1 MTTPSGNHAALYA
14 RRPAVPPPRWR
25 DVARQRG
32 MLLALAVSL
41 LIAAWVAF
49 SLLTLRQQSLE
60 SELRMLD
67 ALSSALAAQADG
79 TLAVADTALH
89 ATVDELA
96 SGAIVPGSPHA
107 QETLRTR
114 ASALPMFLKLL
125 VLDADGHEV
134 AASNRPNAVMA
145 SHATAIYFRNA
156 REAGDLGLRVG
167 LPQFVPGLDDPV
179 IPLSLPWLS
188 VDGHFVG
195 LVVLLADPEFLD
207 AGFARGAPTRD
218 TGLGIY
224 RRDGGVLSDG
234 PGENSAKLLPPVL
247 SRALWELGEPETA
260 RIVVESSGRQRLIA
274 PRLLQRAPLLL
285 VVTRDAS
292 AVLAGWREHA
302 RLVAAFVASALLVTL
317 GLSLRNAREQQWR
330 RANEAVLA
338 AERERA
344 LYAFQAAREGAW
356 EWDLPSG
363 ETYMSPRMKELMG
376 LAPSEPTPSG
386 EALTGLRGIH
396 PDDVAPLRAAMDAHL
411 AGRSA
416 EFNFTLRVDAG
427 GGAWRHVRW
436 RGRALRDGDGALSL
450 FVGTAYDVSAEVA
463 ADQQARRLD
472 DQLQR
477 ARRLEALGTLAG
489 GVAHDFNNILAAV
502 LGYGERAR
510 DAVQE
515 GSPIARHLDHVLQ
528 AGRRGKALVERVLS
542 FTRSGA
548 RVRQP
553 FHVQPVIE
561 EVLDLLG
568 ASVPAQVRVT
578 RRLEAPRAVALG
590 DSTALFEATMNLC
603 SNALQAMPQGGELS
617 IALTQEAVSE
627 PRALW
632 QGLLAPG
639 AWLRLS
645 VADTGTGIAAEV
657 LPHLFEPFFTTKGPR
672 RGTGL
677 GLAVVHGVVSD
688 MGGAIDVN
696 TRPGQGTRFDL
707 YLPLA
712 ADGVAPEAAD
722 DSHIPRG
729 NGQVVMVVDDEPALV
744 ELMEEQLA
752 ELGYEPRGFCDA
764 LEALQAF
771 EARPGDFDLLI
782 SDQVMP
788 RLTGTELAGRLQR
801 LRPGL
806 PVLIAS
812 GFGGPDFEARA
823 ESAGALQVVHKPL
836 QRAELARALDRALRR
851 PPPLP
856 VAQRQA
862 LQ

>member
-1 MTTPSGNHAALYA
+1 MTAPSGHKTGLYA
-14 RRPAVPPPRWR
+14 RRAAVPPPRWR

-79 TLAVADTALH
+79 TLAVADTTLR

-96 SGAIVPGSPHA
+96 GGAIVPGSPHA

-114 ASALPMFLKLL
+114 ASALPMFRKLL
-125 VLDADGHEV
+125 VLDAQGLEV
-134 AASNRPNAVMA
+134 AASNRPVLAVA
-145 SHATAIYFRNA
+145 SHAAATYFRHA
-156 REAGDLGLRVG
+156 RKAGGPGLYVG
-167 LPQFVPGLDDPV
+167 LPQYVPGLDDPV
-179 IPLSLPWLS
+179 IPLSRPWMS
-188 VDGHFVG
+188 EDGHFVG

-234 PGENSAKLLPPVL
+234 PGENSAKLLPPAL
-247 SRALWELGEPETA
+247 SRALWEQPDPEAA
-260 RIVVESSGRQRLIA
+260 RIVEEGERRRLIA

-356 EWDLPSG
+356 EWDLATG

-376 LAPSEPTPSG
+376 LAPEQPAPRG
-386 EALTGLRGIH
+386 EALAALHGIH
-396 PDDVAPLRAAMDAHL
+396 PDDVAPLRQAMQAHL
-411 AGRSA
+411 DGRSA
-416 EFNFTLRVDAG
+416 EFSFTLRVDAG
-427 GGAWRHVRW
+427 AGAWRHVRW
-436 RGRALRDGDGALSL
+436 RGRSLRDGDGALSL

-502 LGYGERAR
+502 LGWSERAR
-510 DAVQE
+510 EAVAE

-542 FTRSGA
+542 FTRSGT

-553 FHVQPVIE
+553 FRVQPVIE

-568 ASVPAQVRVT
+568 ASVPAQVPV
-578 RRLEAPRAVALG
+578 RRELGAPDAVALG

-603 SNALQAMPQGGELS
+603 NNALQAMPGGGELC
-617 IALTQEAVSE
+617 ITLAQATVSE

-639 AWLRLS
+639 PWLRLS
-645 VADTGTGIAAEV
+645 VADTGTGIAAEA
-657 LPHLFEPFFTTKGPR
+657 LPHLFEPFFTTKGPQ

-688 MGGAIDVN
+688 MGGAIDVH
-696 TRPGQGTRFDL
+696 TRPGQGACFEL

-712 ADGVAPEAAD
+712 PQAVAMEAGD
-722 DSHIPRG
+722 DSHVPRG
-729 NGQVVMVVDDEPALV
+729 QGQVVMVVDDEPALV
-744 ELMEEQLA
+744 ELLEEQLA
-752 ELGYEPRGFCDA
+752 ELGYEPRGFSDA
-764 LEALQAF
+764 QEALRVF
-771 EARPGDFDLLI
+771 TARPGEFDLLV
-782 SDQVMP
+782 SDQAMP
-788 RLTGTELAGRLQR
+788 RLTGVELAQR
-801 LRPGL
+801 LLQLRPEL
-806 PVLIAS
+806 PVLIAT

-836 QRAELARALDRALRR
+836 ERAELARALDRALRR
-851 PPPLP
+851 PPPLGMN
-856 VAQRQA
+856 QRQKVS
-862 LQ
+862 